1 MGIPIRQGR
10 GILASDVR
18 GAAKVAVVSES
29 VARRFWPGRNAVGER
44 IAMGGDPKPA
54 DWITIVGVAAD
65 VAQTGP
71 GAPHAEAIYRSVGQM
86 DEPVWINHL
95 TFIVRDTLPVRTVIA
110 AIRQA
115 VHAVDRDQ
123 PIGAIFS
130 MDGRISDAV
139 AEPRFRSTML
149 VVFSALAL
157 ALATIGVYGV
167 LAYAVAERSRELG
180 IRMALGAAPA
190 AVLRLVM
197 MSAARVAL
205 PGLAIGLALSV
216 AATRVLSGF
225 LYQVRPG
232 DPATLI
238 GASIVLLVV
247 ALLAALVPARRASR
261 IDPSVTIK

>member
-1 MGIPIRQGR
+1 
-10 GILASDVR
+10 
-18 GAAKVAVVSES
+18 
-29 VARRFWPGRNAVGER
+29 
-44 IAMGGDPKPA
+44 
-54 DWITIVGVAAD
+54 
-65 VAQTGP
+65 
-71 GAPHAEAIYRSVGQM
+71 
-86 DEPVWINHL
+86 
-95 TFIVRDTLPVRTVIA
+95 
-110 AIRQA
+110 
-115 VHAVDRDQ
+115 
-123 PIGAIFS
+123 
-130 MDGRISDAV
+130 
-139 AEPRFRSTML
+139 ML
-149 VVFSALAL
+149 GVFSALAL